1 MTSESKYIILP
12 PKPATQGRRSGKSI
26 YQEEIEKVLWKL
38 GLNYYRLTKEEEEII
53 LKIANK
59 Y

>member
-1 MTSESKYIILP
+1 MIDQKKYVILP
-12 PKPATQGRRSGKSI
+12 PKHATKGRRSGKSI
-26 YQEEIEKVLWKL
+26 YQEEIEKALWKL
-38 GLNYYRLTKEEEEII
+38 GVNYYRLTKEEEETI